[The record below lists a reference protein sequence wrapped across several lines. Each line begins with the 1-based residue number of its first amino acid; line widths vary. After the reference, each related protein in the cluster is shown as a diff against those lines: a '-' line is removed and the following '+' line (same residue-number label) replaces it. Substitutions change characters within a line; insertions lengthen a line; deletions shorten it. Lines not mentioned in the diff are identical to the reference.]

1 MAIVQ
6 VSRITNRKGLSEN
19 LPQLAGAEFGWV
31 IDQRK
36 LYIGNGTIS
45 EGAPAIGNTEILTQY
60 SDILAISSSYTYKG
74 EHAGYTVQTGPT
86 SSDPVAQT
94 LQAKLDNFASVL
106 DFGATGDGVTD
117 DTDAIN
123 RALFQLFCRQTNTTI
138 RRSLFFPGGTY
149 RITQPILVPPYA
161 KLFGDGPD
169 SAILE
174 MDVGS
179 DSSFGAYVIQTAD
192 SLQQTGVNI
201 GNNSATAPRDIVI
214 SGMSFTS
221 LEAGVDMML
230 IDRADGVSVTNCN
243 FKGNLS
249 TNPAD
254 ASADIAGVRFDS
266 TASNTCKQ
274 IEFNNCK
281 FSFLTYGLNTD
292 ENIQGVTVQNSQFT
306 NLYQGV
312 LLGTG
317 TPDNGGPEGVRIVQN
332 LFDKI
337 GKQGISI
344 GAVAY
349 NISAYNIFLD
359 VANDYLGAGN
369 QAAAVIEFNGD
380 NNVSVGD
387 MFERSDADDRSQPRV
402 KNNDKACYAL
412 TNGDEIEIGTY
423 HRLAGVNSAL
433 SVQGSATTI
442 FTVNTLNATA
452 FNVIY
457 QYKEPTTNVIRF
469 GELRVVG
476 QDTDDS
482 AGTLAYVDDFSEDN
496 PNSFVLSAVQS
507 GSTISV
513 QYTSTI
519 AATFKYSIEHL
530 TV

>member
-36 LYIGNGTIS
+36 LFIGNGTIS

-60 SDILAISSSYTYKG
+60 SDIIAISSAYTYKG
-74 EHAGYTVQTGPT
+74 LHAGYTAQTGPT
-86 SSDPVAQT
+86 SSDPVTQT

-106 DFGATGDGVTD
+106 DFGATGDGTTD

-149 RITQPILVPPYA
+149 RITQPIVVPPYA
-161 KLFGDGPD
+161 LLYGDGPE
-169 SAILE
+169 SSIIE

-179 DSSFGAYVIQTAD
+179 DSAFGAYVMQTGD

-214 SGMSFTS
+214 RGIT
-221 LEAGVDMML
+221 LTTKETGVDGLL

-243 FKGNLS
+243 FQGSLS

-254 ASADIAGVRFDS
+254 ASANEAGVRFDS

-274 IEFNNCK
+274 VEFNNCK

-292 ENIQGVTVQNSQFT
+292 ENVQGVTVQNSQFT

-369 QAAAVIEFNGD
+369 QAAPVIEFNGD

-387 MFERSDADDRSQPRV
+387 MFERSDADNRTQPRV

-423 HRLAGVNSAL
+423 HRLAGVKQSL

-442 FTVNTLNATA
+442 FTVNTLDSSA
-452 FNVIY
+452 FNVDY
-457 QYKEPTTNVIRF
+457 QYKIPTTNVIRF
-469 GELRVVG
+469 GTLRVVG

-482 AGTLAYVDDFSEDN
+482 SGTLVYVDDFSEDN
-496 PNSFVLSAVQS
+496 PSDIVLSVIQS
-507 GSTISV
+507 GTSISI
-513 QYTSTI
+513 QYTNTI
-519 AATFKYSIEHL
+519 VGTFSYSLEHFS
-530 TV
+530 V

>member
-36 LYIGNGTIS
+36 LYIGNGTLA

-60 SDILAISSSYTYKG
+60 SDILELASSYTYKG
-74 EHAGYTVQTGPT
+74 QHAGYTVQTGPT
-86 SSDPVAQT
+86 SGDPVTQT

-123 RALFQLFCRQTNTTI
+123 RALFQLFCRQSNTTI
-138 RRSLFFPGGTY
+138 RRSLYFPGGTY
-149 RITQPILVPPYA
+149 RITNSIKVPPFA
-161 KLFGDGPD
+161 KLYGDGPD

-174 MDVGS
+174 MDVSS
-179 DSSFGAYVIQTAD
+179 DSSYGSYVLQTAD
-192 SLQQTGVNI
+192 SLQQVGANI
-201 GNNSATAPRDIVI
+201 GTNSATAPQDIVI
-214 SGMSFTS
+214 TGLSFTS
-221 LEAGVDMML
+221 KEPIDLVLVDRTNGL
-230 IDRADGVSVTNCN
+230 SINNCN
-243 FKGNLS
+243 FKGSLTS
-249 TNPAD
+249 NPAN
-254 ASADIAGVRFDS
+254 ASDDIAGVRFDS
-266 TASNTCKQ
+266 TTSNTCKQ
-274 IEFNNCK
+274 IEINNCK
-281 FSFLTYGLNTD
+281 FSFLSYGINTD
-292 ENIQGVTVQNSQFT
+292 ENIQGVTVQNSQLT
-306 NLYQGV
+306 NMYQGV
-312 LLGTG
+312 MLGTG

-344 GAVAY
+344 GAVAF

-369 QAAAVIEFNGD
+369 QAAAVVEFNGD

-387 MFERSDADDRSQPRV
+387 MFERSDADDRLQPRV

-412 TNGDEIEIGTY
+412 TNGNEIEIGTY
-423 HRLAGVNSAL
+423 HRLAGVSTSL
-433 SVQGSATTI
+433 TVQGSATTI
-442 FTVNTLNATA
+442 FTVNTANATA
-452 FNVIY
+452 FNVNY
-457 QYKEPTTNVIRF
+457 QMKEPTTNVIRF
-469 GELRVVG
+469 GTLRVVG

-496 PNSFVLSAVQS
+496 PNNFVLSAVQS
-507 GSTISV
+507 GSTISI

-519 AATFKYSIEHL
+519 ANTFKYSIEHFSI
-530 TV
+530 

>member
-36 LYIGNGTIS
+36 LYIGNGTIAD
-45 EGAPAIGNTEILTQY
+45 GAPAIGNTEILTQY
-60 SDILAISSSYTYKG
+60 SDILDIATSYTYKG

-86 SSDPVAQT
+86 SGDPVTQK

-106 DFGATGDGVTD
+106 DFGATGDGTTD

-123 RALFQLFCRQTNTTI
+123 RALFQLFCRETNTTI
-138 RRSLFFPGGTY
+138 RRSLYFPGGTY

-179 DSSFGAYVIQTAD
+179 DSAFGAYVIQTAD

-201 GNNSATAPRDIVI
+201 GSNGATAPRDIVI

-230 IDRADGVSVTNCN
+230 VDRADGVSVTNCN
-243 FKGNLS
+243 FKGSLS
-249 TNPAD
+249 TNPAN

-281 FSFLTYGLNTD
+281 FSFLTYGLITD

-306 NLYQGV
+306 NMYQGV
-312 LLGTG
+312 MLGTG

-344 GAVAY
+344 GAVAF
-349 NISAYNIFLD
+349 NVSAYNIFLD
-359 VANDYLGAGN
+359 VGNDYLGAGN
-369 QAAAVIEFNGD
+369 QTSPIIEFNGD

-387 MFERSDADDRSQPRV
+387 MFERSDADDRTQPRV
-402 KNNDKACYAL
+402 ANNNKACYAL
-412 TNGDEIEIGTY
+412 TNGDEIEFGTY
-423 HRLAGVNSAL
+423 HRLAGKTTDL

-442 FTVNTLNATA
+442 FTVNTANASA
-452 FNVIY
+452 FNVDY
-457 QYKEPTTNVIRF
+457 QYKIPTTNVIRF
-469 GELRVVG
+469 GSIRVVG

-496 PNSFVLSAVQS
+496 PSDIVLSVVQS
-507 GSTISV
+507 GSSINV

-519 AATFKYSIEHL
+519 AGVFKYSLEHFS
-530 TV
+530 V

>member
-6 VSRITNRKGLSEN
+6 VSRITNRKGLADN

-36 LYIGNGTIS
+36 LYIGNGTIA

-60 SDILAISSSYTYKG
+60 SDILNIATTYTYKG
-74 EHAGYTVQTGPT
+74 DHAGYTVQTGPT
-86 SSDPVAQT
+86 SSTKVVQT

-138 RRSLFFPGGTY
+138 RRSLYFPAGTY
-149 RITQPILVPPYA
+149 RITNSINVPPFA
-161 KLFGDGPD
+161 KLWGDGPD
-169 SAILE
+169 SSILE
-174 MDVGS
+174 MDVSS
-179 DSSFGAYVIQTAD
+179 DSSFGAYVLRTAD

-201 GNNSATAPRDIVI
+201 GNNSATAPKDIVI
-214 SGMSFTS
+214 TGMSFTS
-221 LEAGVDMML
+221 KEAIDLVL
-230 IDRADGVSVTNCN
+230 IDRAEGVSISNCN
-243 FKGNLS
+243 FKGSLAAA
-249 TNPAD
+249 PANASD
-254 ASADIAGVRFDS
+254 AIAGLRFDS
-266 TASNTCKQ
+266 TAANTCKQ
-274 IEFNNCK
+274 IEINNCK
-281 FSFLTYGLNTD
+281 FSLMTYALNTD

-306 NLYQGV
+306 DMYQGI

-332 LFDKI
+332 LFDEV
-337 GKQGISI
+337 GKQAISI
-344 GAVAY
+344 GAVAF
-349 NISAYNIFLD
+349 NVSAYNIFLD
-359 VANDYLGAGN
+359 CGNDYLGAGN
-369 QAAAVIEFNGD
+369 AASAIIEFNGD

-387 MFERSDADDRSQPRV
+387 MFERSDADDRIQPRV

-412 TNGDEIEIGTY
+412 TNGNEIEIGTY
-423 HRLAGVNSAL
+423 HRLAGVSSSL

-442 FTVNTLNATA
+442 FTVNTANATA
-452 FNVIY
+452 FNIIY
-457 QYKEPTTNVIRF
+457 QYKEPSTNVIRF
-469 GELRVVG
+469 GTMRVVG

-496 PNSFVLSAVQS
+496 PNTFVLSAIQS

-519 AATFKYSIEHL
+519 AATFKYSLEHL
-530 TV
+530 SV

>member
-36 LYIGNGTIS
+36 LFIGNGTIS

-60 SDILAISSSYTYKG
+60 SDIIAISSAYTYKG
-74 EHAGYTVQTGPT
+74 NHAGYTVQTGPT
-86 SSDPVAQT
+86 SSDPVTQT

-179 DSSFGAYVIQTAD
+179 DSAFGAYVIQTAD

-214 SGMSFTS
+214 SGMTFTS

-230 IDRADGVSVTNCN
+230 IDRADGVSVSNCN
-243 FKGNLS
+243 FKGDLT
-249 TNPAD
+249 TNPAN

-266 TASNTCKQ
+266 TASMTCKQ

-312 LLGTG
+312 MLGTG

-349 NISAYNIFLD
+349 NVSAYNIFLD

-369 QAAAVIEFNGD
+369 QAAPVIEFNGD
-380 NNVSVGD
+380 NNASVGD

-423 HRLAGVNSAL
+423 HRLAGVKQSL

-442 FTVNTLNATA
+442 FTVNTLNSSA
-452 FNVIY
+452 FNVDY
-457 QYKEPTTNVIRF
+457 QYKIPTTNVIRF
-469 GELRVVG
+469 GTLRVVG

-496 PNSFVLSAVQS
+496 PSDIVLSVIQS
-507 GSTISV
+507 GTSISI
-513 QYTSTI
+513 QYTNTI
-519 AATFKYSIEHL
+519 AGTFSYSLEHFS
-530 TV
+530 V

>member
-36 LYIGNGTIS
+36 LYIGNGTLA

-60 SDILAISSSYTYKG
+60 SDILELASSYTYKG
-74 EHAGYTVQTGPT
+74 QHAGYTVQTGPT
-86 SSDPVAQT
+86 SGDPVTQT

-123 RALFQLFCRQTNTTI
+123 RALFQLFCRQSNTTI
-138 RRSLFFPGGTY
+138 RRSLYFPGGTY
-149 RITQPILVPPYA
+149 RITNSIKVPPFA
-161 KLFGDGPD
+161 KLYGDGPD

-174 MDVGS
+174 MDVSS
-179 DSSFGAYVIQTAD
+179 DSSYGSYVLQTAD
-192 SLQQTGVNI
+192 SLQQVGANI
-201 GNNSATAPRDIVI
+201 GTNSATAPQDIVI
-214 SGMSFTS
+214 TGLSFTS
-221 LEAGVDMML
+221 KEPIDLVLVD
-230 IDRADGVSVTNCN
+230 RTN
-243 FKGNLS
+243 GLS
-249 TNPAD
+249 
-254 ASADIAGVRFDS
+254 I
-266 TASNTCKQ
+266 
-274 IEFNNCK
+274 NNCK
-281 FSFLTYGLNTD
+281 FSFLSYGINTD
-292 ENIQGVTVQNSQFT
+292 ENIQGVTVQNSQLT
-306 NLYQGV
+306 NMYQGV
-312 LLGTG
+312 MLGTG

-344 GAVAY
+344 GAVAF

-369 QAAAVIEFNGD
+369 QAAAVVEFNGD

-387 MFERSDADDRSQPRV
+387 MFERSDADDRLQPRV

-412 TNGDEIEIGTY
+412 TNGNEIEIGTY
-423 HRLAGVNSAL
+423 HRLAGVSTSL
-433 SVQGSATTI
+433 TVQGSATTI
-442 FTVNTLNATA
+442 FTVNTANATA
-452 FNVIY
+452 FNVNY
-457 QYKEPTTNVIRF
+457 QMKEPTTNVIRF
-469 GELRVVG
+469 GTLRVVG

-496 PNSFVLSAVQS
+496 PNNFVLSAVQS
-507 GSTISV
+507 GSTISI

-519 AATFKYSIEHL
+519 ANTFKYSIEHFSI
-530 TV
+530 

>member
-6 VSRITNRKGLSEN
+6 VSRITNRKGLADN

-36 LYIGNGTIS
+36 LYIGNGTIE

-60 SDILAISSSYTYKG
+60 SDILNLATSYTYKG

-86 SSDPVAQT
+86 SGDPVTQT
-94 LQAKLDNFASVL
+94 IQAKLDNFASVL

-138 RRSLFFPGGTY
+138 RRSLYFPAGTY
-149 RITQPILVPPYA
+149 RITNSIKVPPFA
-161 KLFGDGPD
+161 KLYGDGPD

-174 MDVGS
+174 MDVAT
-179 DSSFGAYVIQTAD
+179 DSSYGAYVIQTAD
-192 SLQQTGVNI
+192 SLQQTSTNI
-201 GNNSATAPRDIVI
+201 GTNSATAPQDIVI
-214 SGMSFTS
+214 SGLSFTS
-221 LEAGVDMML
+221 KEASVDMML
-230 IDRADGVSVTNCN
+230 IDRANGVSVNNCN
-243 FKGNLS
+243 FKGNLA
-249 TNPAD
+249 TNPAN
-254 ASADIAGVRFDS
+254 ASDDIAGVRFDS
-266 TASNTCKQ
+266 TSSYTCKQ

-281 FSFLTYGLNTD
+281 FSFLTYALITD
-292 ENIQGVTVQNSQFT
+292 ENIQGVTVQNSQIT
-306 NLYQGV
+306 NIYQGV
-312 LLGTG
+312 MLGTG

-369 QAAAVIEFNGD
+369 QSAAVIEFNGD

-412 TNGDEIEIGTY
+412 TNGSEIEIGTY
-423 HRLAGVNSAL
+423 HRLAGVSSAL

-469 GELRVVG
+469 GTLRVVG

-507 GSTISV
+507 GSTISI

-519 AATFKYSIEHL
+519 AAVLKYSIEHL
-530 TV
+530 SV